1 MLSDGD
7 SFQHVKYR
15 NRLRVLRAEKGLSQ
29 LDTAIKANI
38 KHYRYWRIENG
49 YEIPT
54 DLERA
59 RLAKTLAVLVTDLE
73 PQAVAS

>member
-1 MLSDGD
+1 M
-7 SFQHVKYR
+7 KYR

-29 LDTAIKANI
+29 LDTALKANI

-49 YEIPT
+49 YEVPS

-59 RLAKTLAVLVTDLE
+59 RLAKVLGVAIVALE
-73 PQAVAS
+73 PEAVAS